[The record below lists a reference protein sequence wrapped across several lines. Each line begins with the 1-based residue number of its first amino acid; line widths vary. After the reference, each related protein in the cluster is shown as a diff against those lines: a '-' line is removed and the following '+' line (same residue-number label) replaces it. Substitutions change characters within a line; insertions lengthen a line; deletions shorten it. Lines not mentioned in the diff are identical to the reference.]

1 MGARLLGHAED
12 LNEEA
17 NAVLQALLLV
27 SAMWVVAHSS
37 NKKTTT
43 LLMFRNLAGKNPYS
57 LKLAPRKSIKT
68 MSKADVKKRL
78 LLISTMA
85 EILHHK
91 SKNTAKDKKM
101 AAKLAKFN
109 KDLNKIVADF

>member
-1 MGARLLGHAED
+1 
-12 LNEEA
+12 
-17 NAVLQALLLV
+17 
-27 SAMWVVAHSS
+27 
-37 NKKTTT
+37 
-43 LLMFRNLAGKNPYS
+43 MFRNLAGKNPYS
-57 LKLAPRKSIKT
+57 LKLAPRKSIK

>member
-1 MGARLLGHAED
+1 M
-12 LNEEA
+12 
-17 NAVLQALLLV
+17 Q
-27 SAMWVVAHSS
+27 SS
-37 NKKTTT
+37 NKDTTT
-43 LLMFRNLAGKNPYS
+43 LLIFRNLAGKNPYS
-57 LKLAPRKSIKT
+57 LKLAPRKSIK

>member
-1 MGARLLGHAED
+1 
-12 LNEEA
+12 
-17 NAVLQALLLV
+17 
-27 SAMWVVAHSS
+27 
-37 NKKTTT
+37 
-43 LLMFRNLAGKNPYS
+43 MFRNLAGTNPYS
-57 LKLAPRKSIKT
+57 LKLAPRKSIK

>member
-1 MGARLLGHAED
+1 M
-12 LNEEA
+12 
-17 NAVLQALLLV
+17 
-27 SAMWVVAHSS
+27 S
-37 NKKTTT
+37 
-43 LLMFRNLAGKNPYS
+43 RNLAGKNPYS
-57 LKLAPRKSIKT
+57 LKLAPRDNIIML
-68 MSKADVKKRL
+68 MSKPERKKRL

>member
-1 MGARLLGHAED
+1 M
-12 LNEEA
+12 
-17 NAVLQALLLV
+17 
-27 SAMWVVAHSS
+27 S
-37 NKKTTT
+37 
-43 LLMFRNLAGKNPYS
+43 RNLASKNPYS
-57 LKLAPRKSIKT
+57 LKLAPRDNIIML
-68 MSKADVKKRL
+68 MSKPERKKRL

-109 KDLNKIVADF
+109 KDLKKIVAEF